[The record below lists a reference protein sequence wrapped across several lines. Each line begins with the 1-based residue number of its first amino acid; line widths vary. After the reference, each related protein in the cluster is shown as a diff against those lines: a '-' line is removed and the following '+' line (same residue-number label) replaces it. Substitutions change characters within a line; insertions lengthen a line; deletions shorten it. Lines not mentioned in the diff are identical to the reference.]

1 VISGSYE
8 NHYMEDEKLKSS
20 EQIKDHI
27 VTMQPLN
34 PELICN
40 QEAQKVQKKAKL
52 SNSST
57 GQDLDVY
64 LLGEGNSDDE
74 PGTPYYFYLLKIV
87 IFFLKNFVYE
97 FGISPFINDINTF
110 NVPE

>member
-1 VISGSYE
+1 
-8 NHYMEDEKLKSS
+8 MEDEKLKSC
-20 EQIKDHI
+20 EQVKDHI
-27 VTMQPLN
+27 VTMRPLN

-40 QEAQKVQKKAKL
+40 QEAQEVQKDTKL

-57 GQDLDVY
+57 GQDLDEF

-74 PGTPYYFYLLKIV
+74 PGTPFLFNLLKIV
-87 IFFLKNFVYE
+87 YMSLVHT
-97 FGISPFINDINTF
+97 SPFINDINTF